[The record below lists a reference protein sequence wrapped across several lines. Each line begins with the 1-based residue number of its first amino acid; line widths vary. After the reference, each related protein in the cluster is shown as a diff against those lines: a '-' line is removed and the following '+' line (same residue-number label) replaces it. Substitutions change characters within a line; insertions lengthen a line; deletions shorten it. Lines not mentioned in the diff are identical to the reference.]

1 MRFDPEL
8 GVEAY
13 CLGGMAQKFPLH
25 FHDYYVVGMIESG
38 RRRMLG
44 GGSCVLEPGDMVLFN
59 PGEAH
64 GCEQVGGPF
73 SYRALNIG
81 AKTMREAGRQ
91 ITGSGLP
98 PRLGPRVVRGSPL
111 AQQLCAVQALIL
123 RGEQGLRKEE
133 AFWLFLGRLLCAHA
147 QPAGPRAAESGG
159 VAAAAAYL
167 EAHVQQQVTLDA
179 LAGAAG
185 LGKYRLLR
193 AFARERGISPYR
205 YLEALRVARAQALLQ
220 QGLPPAEAA
229 LEVGFADQSHLCN
242 AFRQR
247 TGLTPGQYRKAFQE
261 GEEHG

>member
-133 AFWLFLGRLLCAHA
+133 AFWLFLGRLLSAHA

-185 LGKYRLLR
+185 LGKYRL
-193 AFARERGISPYR
+193 
-205 YLEALRVARAQALLQ
+205 LRVARAQALLQ

>member
-1 MRFDPEL
+1 MSKTFLMGNEAIGL
-8 GVEAY
+8 GAIRAGV
-13 CLGGMAQKFPLH
+13 Q
-25 FHDYYVVGMIESG
+25 VVSG
-38 RRRMLG
+38 YPG
-44 GGSCVLEPGDMVLFN
+44 TPSTEILETVAKHNPGDVYVEWSVN
-59 PGEAH
+59 E
-64 GCEQVGGPF
+64 
-73 SYRALNIG
+73 
-81 AKTMREAGRQ
+81 KAGM
-91 ITGSGLP
+91 
-98 PRLGPRVVRGSPL
+98 
-111 AQQLCAVQALIL
+111 
-123 RGEQGLRKEE
+123 E
-133 AFWLFLGRLLCAHA
+133 
-147 QPAGPRAAESGG
+147 